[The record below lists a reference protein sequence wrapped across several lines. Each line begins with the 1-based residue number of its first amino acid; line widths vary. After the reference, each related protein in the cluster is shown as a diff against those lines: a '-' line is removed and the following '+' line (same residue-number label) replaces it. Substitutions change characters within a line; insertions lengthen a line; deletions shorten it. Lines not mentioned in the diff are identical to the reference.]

1 MFSDAQQRYIASL
14 VASMRAEYP
23 YYIAYSDYRN
33 SSSDS
38 PQLYIVF
45 CKEKITSKGLY
56 SYVVPAGV
64 RYAVTHIIIRLITR
78 RPLVL
83 LLLLIVAVLLTFLF
97 MSGYIQIPSSRPI
110 PFNLM

>member
-1 MFSDAQQRYIASL
+1 MILHRFILFFVKKKSL
-14 VASMRAEYP
+14 QGGCIVMWFLRGCVM
-23 YYIAYSDYRN
+23 
-33 SSSDS
+33 
-38 PQLYIVF
+38 QL
-45 CKEKITSKGLY
+45 
-56 SYVVPAGV
+56 
-64 RYAVTHIIIRLITR
+64 THIIIRLITR